1 MSDRAEKRSSGRFET
16 VVRPHFDALYRAA
29 MRLTRSRVEAEDLVQ
44 EVCLRA
50 FPALDRLEGLE
61 YPLGWL
67 LRVQYRVFVD
77 AARRRVRSP
86 FVASANAAE
95 ADLALSTDPSPEEF
109 AEASLMRQRL
119 TRVWPELEPE
129 QRALLALHAE
139 GYTLAELEAMT
150 GLSRNAVGVRLHRA
164 RARLGRLMND
174 EPAGALRPAKIGELT

>member
-1 MSDRAEKRSSGRFET
+1 MSDRADKRGSGRFER

-29 MRLTRSRVEAEDLVQ
+29 MRLTRSRADAEDLVQ

-67 LRVQYRVFVD
+67 LRVQYRIFID
-77 AARRRVRSP
+77 GTRRRLRSP
-86 FVASANAAE
+86 FVATAKASE
-95 ADLALSTDPSPEEF
+95 ADLALSMDPGPEEF
-109 AEASLMRQRL
+109 AEASLVRRRL
-119 TRVWPELEPE
+119 SRAWLELGPE

-164 RARLGRLMND
+164 RARLGRLMG
-174 EPAGALRPAKIGELT
+174 EESTSALQLVSTEG

>member
-1 MSDRAEKRSSGRFET
+1 MNDRADKRGSGRFER

-29 MRLTRSRVEAEDLVQ
+29 MRLTRSRADAEDLVQ

-67 LRVQYRVFVD
+67 LRVQYRIFID
-77 AARRRVRSP
+77 GTRRRLRSP
-86 FVASANAAE
+86 FVATAE
-95 ADLALSTDPSPEEF
+95 TSQADLALSADPSPEEL
-109 AEASLMRQRL
+109 AEASLVRRRL
-119 TRVWPELEPE
+119 TRAWLELLPE

-150 GLSRNAVGVRLHRA
+150 GLSKNAVGVRLHRA

-174 EPAGALRPAKIGELT
+174 ESAGALRLARTES

>member
-1 MSDRAEKRSSGRFET
+1 MNDRAEKRYSGRFET

-29 MRLTRSRVEAEDLVQ
+29 MRLTRSRTDAEDLVQ

-50 FPALDRLEGLE
+50 FSALDRLERLE

-67 LRVQYRVFVD
+67 LRVQYRIFVD
-77 AARRRVRSP
+77 AARRRLRSP
-86 FVASANAAE
+86 FVATANAAE
-95 ADLALSTDPSPEEF
+95 ADLALSTDPSLEEF
-109 AEASLMRQRL
+109 AEASLMRRRL

-150 GLSRNAVGVRLHRA
+150 GLSKNVVGVRLHRA
-164 RARLGRLMND
+164 RARLGRLMKD
-174 EPAGALRPAKIGELT
+174 ESAGALRLAETEG

>member
-1 MSDRAEKRSSGRFET
+1 MNGRTEKRCAGRFER

-29 MRLTRSRVEAEDLVQ
+29 IRLTRSRADAEDLVQ

-50 FPALDRLEGLE
+50 LPALDRIETLE

-77 AARRRVRSP
+77 AARRRARSP
-86 FVASANAAE
+86 FVATDGAT
-95 ADLALSTDPSPEEF
+95 ADERALSADPGPEELT
-109 AEASLMRQRL
+109 EASLMRRRL
-119 TRVWPELEPE
+119 ARAWPELEPE

-164 RARLGRLMND
+164 RARLGRLMKD
-174 EPAGALRPAKIGELT
+174 ESAAVLQLARTES

>member
-1 MSDRAEKRSSGRFET
+1 MSDRAEKRGSGRFET
-16 VVRPHFDALYRAA
+16 VVKPHFDALYRAA
-29 MRLTRSRVEAEDLVQ
+29 MRLTRSRADAEDLVQ

-50 FPALDRLEGLE
+50 FPALDRLESLE

-77 AARRRVRSP
+77 TTRRRVRSP
-86 FVASANAAE
+86 FVATADTAE
-95 ADLALSTDPSPEEF
+95 AALSTDPSPEEF
-109 AEASLMRQRL
+109 AEATLMRRRL
-119 TRVWPELEPE
+119 TRVWPELEAE

-150 GLSRNAVGVRLHRA
+150 GLSKNAVGVRLHRA

-174 EPAGALRPAKIGELT
+174 ESAGALRLAKTELT